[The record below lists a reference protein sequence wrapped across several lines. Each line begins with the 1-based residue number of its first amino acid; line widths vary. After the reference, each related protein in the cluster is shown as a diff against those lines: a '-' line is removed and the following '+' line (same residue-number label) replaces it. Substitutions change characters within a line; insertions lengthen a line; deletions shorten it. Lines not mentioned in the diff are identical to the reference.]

1 MTHPRPPCIL
11 PVSTLACSKI
21 LVLFIQA
28 WWEKLHSQKAPL
40 ILVWYSTPISFH
52 SHIAYRTI
60 FRHLSRSI
68 CRREDPLRFT
78 CLFAYSEGRL
88 ELSFNTLFIISPATA
103 TARMTFPPADP
114 VPGLNILPLFMDP
127 NGLFPVHP
135 YTPNF
140 GTKFSQTED
149 NIMATSNLMLFL

>member
-40 ILVWYSTPISFH
+40 ILVWYSTPISSH
-52 SHIAYRTI
+52 SHIAYGTI
-60 FRHLSRSI
+60 FQHLSRSI

-78 CLFAYSEGRL
+78 FLFTHPEGRP
-88 ELSFNTLFIISPATA
+88 ELSLDNFFIISPATA
-103 TARMTFPPADP
+103 
-114 VPGLNILPLFMDP
+114 
-127 NGLFPVHP
+127 
-135 YTPNF
+135 
-140 GTKFSQTED
+140 
-149 NIMATSNLMLFL
+149 